1 MATTR
6 DQLISDWRQQLAA
19 AEESVAATP
28 RMAWIARM
36 QVRLYRFLLACYGGT
51 DWQPPARSPGEPRD
65 ASPLVFDSAEAKSLA
80 GKPAKSLG
88 QIRSVL
94 TAVAKAQDD
103 PHAPG
108 PLAGGLD
115 YDSWVVVA
123 AASSKLKT
131 GWCAELLA
139 KAGLHP
145 RRCHRGDDELVEV
158 PAHERH
164 EAFEIVEQNRERIH
178 QPPGT
183 PRTQRIP
190 AWHRFAAGAIIALW
204 FTGLMSWALAAF
216 AWSSTGTT
224 GNRVQ
229 PTDFLDGP
237 GYFGIWFSLY
247 LATLLGLGLAF
258 LRWLRPIRGAKPGL
272 KQ

>member
-19 AEESVAATP
+19 AEETVAATP
-28 RMAWIARM
+28 RAAWLARM
-36 QVRLYRFLLACYGGT
+36 QVRLYRFLLACYGGS
-51 DWQPPARSPGEPRD
+51 DWQAPAESGES
-65 ASPLVFDSAEAKSLA
+65 SPLVFDSAEAKSLS

-94 TAVAKAQDD
+94 TSVAKAQED
-103 PHAPG
+103 PHVPG

-139 KAGLHP
+139 KSGLHP
-145 RRCHRGDDELVEV
+145 QRCYRGDDETVEV

-164 EAFEIVEQNRERIH
+164 AAFEIIEQHRDRLH
-178 QPPGT
+178 QPPRT
-183 PRTQRIP
+183 PRTERIP
-190 AWHRFAAGAIIALW
+190 AWCRFAAGAIVALW
-204 FTGLMSWALAAF
+204 LTGFLSWAVTAF
-216 AWSSTGTT
+216 AWSSTGPVSL
-224 GNRVQ
+224 NVQ
-229 PTDFLDGP
+229 PADLIDGP
-237 GYFGIWFSLY
+237 GYLATWFSLY
-247 LATLLGLGLAF
+247 LATLLGLVLAF
-258 LRWLRPIRGAKPGL
+258 LRRLRPIRGAKPGT
-272 KQ
+272 KR